1 MDSAKTTEME
11 STSPTDFGS
20 TGTNESKSSLESTP
34 TKATANSSSPNTT
47 LEFRTPTK
55 ATKQSLLLNV
65 TPSKTPPATPSK
77 DLAVTPT
84 SESDREKQ
92 GTNFLCS
99 LKSNALCSMMFI

>member
-1 MDSAKTTEME
+1 MFDCQNNMDSPKTSEME
-11 STSPTDFGS
+11 STSPADFGS

-34 TKATANSSSPNTT
+34 TKAT
-47 LEFRTPTK
+47 
-55 ATKQSLLLNV
+55 KQSLLLNV
-65 TPSKTPPATPSK
+65 IPSKTPPATPSK

-84 SESDREKQ
+84 SSESDREKQ